1 MTTPQLLMTTSAS
14 IIGLLGLAHLVL
26 TYHGPK
32 LLPRDRTLQQ
42 AMRGSAP
49 VITTQT
55 TIWKMWI
62 GFNVSHSMGAMLFGL
77 VYGYLAQAHPQI
89 LFQSIF
95 LQTTGLLMLAG
106 FTTLAYRYWFI
117 TPLLGSAVALLCYV
131 AALVVAALL

>member
-1 MTTPQLLMTTSAS
+1 MTSSQWLMTLSAS
-14 IIGLLGLAHLVL
+14 IIGSLGAAHLVL
-26 TYHGPK
+26 TYRGPK
-32 LLPRDRTLQQ
+32 LLPRDRSLPQ
-42 AMRGSAP
+42 AMRESAP

-77 VYGYLAQAHPQI
+77 VYGYLAQAQPQV

-95 LQTTGLLMLAG
+95 LQLTGLLMLGG
-106 FTTLAYRYWFI
+106 FTALAYRYWFI

-131 AALVVAALL
+131 AALIVAALL

>member
-1 MTTPQLLMTTSAS
+1 MTTPQLLMTISAS

-32 LLPRDRTLQQ
+32 LLPRDRALPQ
-42 AMRGSAP
+42 AMQGSAP

-77 VYGYLAQAHPQI
+77 VYGYLAQMQPQV

-95 LQTTGLLMLAG
+95 LQVTGLLMLAG
-106 FTTLAYRYWFI
+106 FTALAYRYWFI

-131 AALVVAALL
+131 AALTLSVLL